1 MTLERF
7 AKAASCRETEKG
19 KDDGQ
24 SHRTDSHYEEHWYVW
39 NYAVQ

>member
-1 MTLERF
+1 MTLKRF

-24 SHRTDSHYEEHWYVW
+24 SHRIDSHNEELDSTGLESES
-39 NYAVQ
+39 